1 MSRKVIITVSES
13 KCRSGLHKAGQVF
26 RIDEENPICPPMC
39 VELWHYAYPYV
50 WALLNGAEDDRP
62 DGSRGAEA
70 TVVCPD
76 EGRVRLRIEA
86 IRDVP

>member
-1 MSRKVIITVSES
+1 MSRKVLITVTES
-13 KCRSGLHKAGQVF
+13 VCRSGLHSKGQTF
-26 RIDEENPICPPMC
+26 LIHQDNPICPPMC

-62 DGSRGAEA
+62 NGSRAAET